1 MGQLTSYLGVAS
13 QPLDSR
19 AVLVPYCSVGSS
31 KLWPATKTGRL
42 SLPQIW
48 VTGRAGL
55 GKHILRRRPKLTSLT
70 SPHFTQLNSAFHAF
84 PSHAP
89 TSNQR
94 LQALQRQLTA
104 PKSASIR
111 LKTNFRR
118 QDAQQ
123 VNSRRCAA
131 VCQRRR
137 RSNNNH
143 EFYRRPHPN
152 HASHQM

>member
-1 MGQLTSYLGVAS
+1 VQLVLSFGQ
-13 QPLDSR
+13 
-19 AVLVPYCSVGSS
+19 
-31 KLWPATKTGRL
+31 PATKTGRL

-55 GKHILRRRPKLTSLT
+55 GKHILRRRPKPISLTLTLTLT
-70 SPHFTQLNSAFHAF
+70 SPDFTQLNSTFHAF
-84 PSHAP
+84 SSHAP
-89 TSNQR
+89 TSNQH